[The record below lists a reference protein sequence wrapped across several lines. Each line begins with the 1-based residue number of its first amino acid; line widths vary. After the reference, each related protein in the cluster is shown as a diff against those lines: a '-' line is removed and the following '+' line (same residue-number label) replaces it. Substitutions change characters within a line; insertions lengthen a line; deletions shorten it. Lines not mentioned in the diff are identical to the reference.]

1 MLPILRTA
9 KFWPSF
15 TDDLFNRDFMSDFVD
30 ERPRVN
36 IPAVNIA
43 ESKDEF
49 RIEVAAPGLQKD
61 DFKINL
67 EHNVLTVS
75 CEKECRSEEQED
87 KYVRKEFCY
96 ASFSRSFTLP
106 NTVETEKIKAT
117 HKDGILAVH
126 IPKREE
132 AKVKPPKQIEIQ

>member
-15 TDDLFNRDFMSDFVD
+15 ADDLFNSDFMD
-30 ERPRVN
+30 ERARVN

-43 ESKDEF
+43 EGKEDF
-49 RIEVAAPGLQKD
+49 RIEIAAPGLHKD
-61 DFKINL
+61 DFKISL
-67 EHNVLTVS
+67 EHNVLTIS
-75 CEKECRSEEQED
+75 SEKECKSMEQED

-106 NTVETEKIKAT
+106 GTVETEKIKAT
-117 HKDGILAVH
+117 HKDGILTVH

-132 AKVKPPKQIEIQ
+132 AKEKTPKQIEIQ